1 MSSKKTLISVAVGTA
16 FAASMGA
23 APVAFAAE
31 NPFAL
36 QSLDKGYMVAD
47 HHEAK
52 AKAMNEGKCGNMKMG
67 EGKCGMAMADAN
79 KDGKISQEEFT
90 KHHAMMFTM
99 MDTNK
104 DGFIDKDEM
113 SKAMGMMEG
122 MKGAKGM
129 EGKCGAMKG
138 MEGKKGDMK

>member
-1 MSSKKTLISVAVGTA
+1 MHDKKTMISLAVSSA
-16 FAASMGA
+16 FAATLCAVPIASA
-23 APVAFAAE
+23 AESPFAA
-31 NPFAL
+31 
-36 QSLDKGYMVAD
+36 QSIDKGYMLAYAD
-47 HHEAK
+47 KVDANKYGGAK
-52 AKAMNEGKCGNMKMG
+52 SG

-79 KDGKISQEEFT
+79 KDGKISQKEYM
-90 KHHAMMFTM
+90 KLHAMMFTM

-113 SKAMGMMEG
+113 SKAMSMMKG

-138 MEGKKGDMK
+138 MEGKKDDMK